1 MTISS
6 MIHAEHALSMSALG
20 TKRTV
25 GRTARS
31 AMSEQ
36 QKFATVYSEESVVLT
51 LPRIYEWVSV
61 N

>member
-6 MIHAEHALSMSALG
+6 MIHAEHALSMSAPR

-25 GRTARS
+25 GRPARS
-31 AMSEQ
+31 AMSAQ
-36 QKFATVYSEESVVLT
+36 QKFATVYSESVVLT

>member
-1 MTISS
+1 MRGSLS
-6 MIHAEHALSMSALG
+6 AEHALSMSALG

>member
-1 MTISS
+1 MRGSPY
-6 MIHAEHALSMSALG
+6 AEHALSMSAPG
-20 TKRTV
+20 SKRTV
-25 GRTARS
+25 GRPARS

-36 QKFATVYSEESVVLT
+36 QKFATVYSKESVVLT